1 MPIKSQIRLQQLTGS
16 MVAIKTSAA
25 ARQGPGTVATATG
38 SNVEDIFGYFGAA
51 IQRIVGAASGEA
63 FNQAVGTIASPGDYL
78 IDSGDHVIL
87 DATHGL
93 FVKDGGAYVLDVP
106 LSGSAW
112 TTSKIVDIKAVGSA
126 ESIHLR
132 GNGNRLGVAG
142 AKLANV
148 NAGANAIVEVMSS
161 GSSALAIKLN
171 APAGGIDA
179 SAATGIEFES
189 TAGAFSVDVN
199 NRVFLSGSDIGIKG
213 ESAAANAIRLE
224 ASAGGI
230 DIDATLGGINVAAAA
245 GPFTVDVNNRVF
257 LSGSDI
263 GLKGESVAANAI
275 RLEASAGGI
284 DIDAIG
290 AISID
295 SSAGSIDMNVVDGQT
310 VAIGLSGAAELVL
323 SPHGTP
329 ANEKIALINT
339 AGTADDA
346 IKLDAV
352 AGGLLLAA
360 GDDSLHLD
368 ADGTDADA
376 LNIDSAGGMDV
387 DVVGVLDMLA
397 GDDSVI
403 AVGTAAK
410 DLALT
415 VSGGGAQVLQL
426 NSAGTGTDAID
437 INATAGGLDVD
448 AAGAIA
454 IDGTGISLDSDASS
468 NFSTSIGSLTFV
480 GANRTFVT
488 GSDVGVKSTSTAVN
502 SINIEASAGGMILSV
517 PDQKGLSLGKAGGAE
532 ILISPHD
539 TPAQEKILVENS
551 AGTALDSVLLRSP
564 GGVIASGSQVQLT
577 GSDGVFFAS
586 HKDMTGDRIKLAN
599 TGDWTSFVGNALF
612 GASTTIIGALN
623 VLASA
628 AGGGQIGYAVLTG
641 SVSSPDPFSLNAASG
656 FVNGNGYTQHTAFIP
671 GEVNPANTQVY
682 VNGQLLAS
690 SSNAAAPTTSGDYQ
704 IVRGVTGQIK
714 FSFDL
719 EEDDV
724 VLIKTSAQQS

>member
-1 MPIKSQIRLQQLTGS
+1 

-25 ARQGPGTVATATG
+25 LRQGPGTVATATG

-112 TTSKIVDIKAVGSA
+112 TASKIVDIKAVGSA

-132 GNGNRLGVAG
+132 GNGNRLGIAG

-148 NAGANAIVEVMSS
+148 NGGANAIVEVMSS
-161 GSSALAIKLN
+161 GSSPLAIKLN

-230 DIDATLGGINVAAAA
+230 DIDAAGAIAIDGTGISLDSDASSNFSTSVGSLTLVGANRTFVTGSDVGIKGTSAAANAIRLEASAGGIDIDATLGGINVASTA

-263 GLKGESVAANAI
+263 GLKGESAAANAI

-284 DIDAIG
+284 
-290 AISID
+290 
-295 SSAGSIDMNVVDGQT
+295 
-310 VAIGLSGAAELVL
+310 
-323 SPHGTP
+323 
-329 ANEKIALINT
+329 
-339 AGTADDA
+339 
-346 IKLDAV
+346 
-352 AGGLLLAA
+352 
-360 GDDSLHLD
+360 
-368 ADGTDADA
+368 
-376 LNIDSAGGMDV
+376 
-387 DVVGVLDMLA
+387 
-397 GDDSVI
+397 
-403 AVGTAAK
+403 
-410 DLALT
+410 
-415 VSGGGAQVLQL
+415 
-426 NSAGTGTDAID
+426 
-437 INATAGGLDVD
+437 DVD

-502 SINIEASAGGMILSV
+502 SINIEASAGGMVLSV

-532 ILISPHD
+532 ILITPHD
-539 TPAQEKILVENS
+539 TPASEKILVENS